1 VAGDSLYTST
11 EDASAVSSAW
21 LSSLSLAVFYSP
33 FRMRE
38 KAPLLWPLGTSG
50 LFLLIVTTLDG
61 FIFGNSSGTDIRQ
74 TTQTDNM
81 DAAGVPP
88 L

>member
-1 VAGDSLYTST
+1 MADDSLYTST

-21 LSSLSLAVFYSP
+21 LSSPSLALAVPNEGESSASSST
-33 FRMRE
+33 RHER
-38 KAPLLWPLGTSG
+38 
-50 LFLLIVTTLDG
+50 IVSIVMPLDG
-61 FIFGNSSGTDIRQ
+61 FIFENSSRTDIRQ
-74 TTQTDNM
+74 TTQTDNT